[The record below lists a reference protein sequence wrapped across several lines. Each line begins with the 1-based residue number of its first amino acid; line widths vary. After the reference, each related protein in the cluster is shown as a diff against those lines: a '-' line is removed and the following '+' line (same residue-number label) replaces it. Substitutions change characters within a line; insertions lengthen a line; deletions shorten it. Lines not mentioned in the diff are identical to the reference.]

1 MYFKKPNFRGDDKYK
16 LNKDVYTVEYIQEKE
31 SFQPKIVEE
40 EDNKVSFEY
49 FRFLFLKSCSQLVE
63 WTGLMLKLDNKY

>member
-49 FRFLFLKSCSQLVE
+49 FRYLF
-63 WTGLMLKLDNKY
+63 

>member
-1 MYFKKPNFRGDDKYK
+1 MYFKKPNFRGADKYK

-40 EDNKVSFEY
+40 ED
-49 FRFLFLKSCSQLVE
+49 
-63 WTGLMLKLDNKY
+63 KLLLSKATLGFDHGIGPV